1 MAGAGGDLLVA
12 LEVVPMYSTSSTSP
26 PPSADAA
33 VVVDGCDGYAVVPT
47 AYSTWFRAN
56 TISSDAKRSGA
67 GCHGQWQISTGRCT
81 CTSGADNNFN
91 ALKVKNL

>member
-1 MAGAGGDLLVA
+1 MAGSGGDLLVA
-12 LEVVPMYSTSSTSP
+12 LEVVPMYSTSSASP

-56 TISSDAKRSGA
+56 TISSDAKTSTLTYDSFGLGA
-67 GCHGQWQISTGRCT
+67 TTIHSTEA
-81 CTSGADNNFN
+81 SDN
-91 ALKVKNL
+91 VVP